1 MHHTQSHIMETIESK
16 KKSHYSVKSNGVAT
30 GNIKDVDSASR
41 IVTGFYNTFNFFDQ
55 ANDVLISGCAKRSIK
70 NSGPNSS
77 ATAKIKHALHHDLTQ
92 LPGKIITLEEKTID
106 GVNGIYFETKMADT
120 TLGNDTLKNYL
131 AEVYD
136 NHSIG
141 YKYIDLIA
149 IEREN
154 EKAWNKWVSELR
166 NPKETEGKS
175 IMFIVKE
182 IQLFE
187 GSTVSFGCNSLTP
200 FLGMKSTN
208 PEVYKLSLI
217 NRIAAFEKVLKKGT
231 QTDEMMENIEIMCLQ
246 FKQMFVELCDLIP
259 EGDILGKKSAQKQEQ
274 NGIVTD
280 SMITNF
286 TLG

>member
-1 MHHTQSHIMETIESK
+1 METIDIK
-16 KKSHYSVKSNGVAT
+16 KKAHYSVKSNGVAT
-30 GNIKDVDSASR
+30 SNIKDIDTASR
-41 IVTGFYNTFNFFDQ
+41 IVTGFYNTFQFFDE
-55 ANDVLISGCAKRSIK
+55 ANDVLIPGCAKRSIK
-70 NSGPNSS
+70 NSGPNST

-92 LPGKIITLEEKTID
+92 LPGKIQVLEEKEID

-120 TLGNDTLKNYL
+120 TLGNDTLKNYI

-141 YKYIDLIA
+141 YKYIDLVA
-149 IEREN
+149 IERSN
-154 EKAWNKWVSELR
+154 EKAWNKWVSELL
-166 NPKETEGKS
+166 NPTATEGKS

-217 NRIAAFEKVLKKGT
+217 NRIAAFEKTLRKGT
-231 QTDEMMENIEIMCLQ
+231 QTDEMMENIQVMCAQ

-259 EGDILGKKSAQKQEQ
+259 EENILGKKDALKVAST
-274 NGIVTD
+274 GIVSD
-280 SMITNF
+280 DMIKNF
-286 TLG
+286 SL